1 MSAAAYP
8 TIAPLSRFEYSDWVC
23 SGYGLNRWLPGS
35 RQENIWGSVLESP
48 SSSRN
53 TYAESASSRPAH
65 GGNAELRLAV
75 LWSLPTRH
83 QTYLFEEVRKLCVG
97 YLRGHRISAEE
108 VSPLELVA
116 EVWKKLL
123 GTVSLETDRLPAIR
137 AGEWSMDPAPER
149 DGRVIWLIAEIN
161 GFEVIG
167 HRYEDIQ
174 RERYGRSKP
183 RVGRPYEQPVE
194 ERESEETGMDPA
206 RSSGLERTDSQ
217 WVWRGLVATAAVDF
231 RPDDDV
237 TMLLNLLALDPG
249 ILDVSPA
256 GQWPVR
262 LVVARLNDRSTT
274 RRWSEDH
281 VDTAKRRL
289 MNWIERLR
297 RRNRLDGPDIEGLF
311 ARVARQLNESE
322 RKPP

>member
-1 MSAAAYP
+1 VP
-8 TIAPLSRFEYSDWVC
+8 
-23 SGYGLNRWLPGS
+23 
-35 RQENIWGSVLESP
+35 ESS

-53 TYAESASSRPAH
+53 TYSEPASPRPAH

-108 VSPLELVA
+108 VSPLELVS
-116 EVWKKLL
+116 EVWKEIL

-149 DGRVIWLIAEIN
+149 DGRVIWLIAEI
-161 GFEVIG
+161 GSEAIG

-183 RVGRPYEQPVE
+183 RVGRPYKQPVE
-194 ERESEETGMDPA
+194 EHEPEETGMDPDQ
-206 RSSGLERTDSQ
+206 SSGLERTDRHR
-217 WVWRGLVATAAVDF
+217 VWHGLLATAAVDF

-237 TMLLNLLALDPG
+237 PMLLNLLALDPG
-249 ILDVSPA
+249 ILDDSPA

-262 LVVARLNDRSTT
+262 LIVARLNDRSTS

-281 VDTAKRRL
+281 VNNAKRRL

-297 RRNRLDGPDIEGLF
+297 RRNRLDGTDIEGLF

-322 RKPP
+322 RKPPSQQIPPHRLIHPLIL